1 MSASQCC
8 ERDDIGCDTRRCD
21 AGNTRGGAR
30 LAAALT
36 ASVLMLL
43 GLRRRQRGT
52 RAATA
57 ESAGSS
63 PAGELTPVKLQLQW
77 SAQAQFAGYYAAVD
91 QGYYK
96 DEGLDVEIVE
106 GGTDIVPQDALSA
119 GDVDYAISW
128 VPKVLGSIEKG
139 AKITDVAQIFERS
152 ATTQI
157 SMKDKNITE
166 PAQLAGKKVGSW
178 GYGNEWELFAGMQKA
193 GVNLG
198 DITLIQQ
205 AFDMNGFLDGDIDA
219 AQAMT
224 YNEYAQVL
232 ETKNPKTG
240 ELYQPEDLNVI
251 DWNKVGTAMLQD
263 AIWANSEMLSDPAYQ
278 DQTTR
283 FIKASIKG
291 WVYAR
296 DNPQEAAK
304 IVTAAGSQL
313 GESHQLWMTNEINK
327 LIWPSTAGIGMI
339 QDAAW
344 QRTVEIAK
352 GTKNDTGATI
362 ITADPPETAKSN
374 TYVEKALAE
383 LKSEGVDV
391 EGEILQADHG
401 GTQGGWQLGGCF
413 TSGGAGGA
421 SARGGLSSAGSLPA
435 GPAWAA
441 TGSC

>member
-1 MSASQCC
+1 MLRSPH
-8 ERDDIGCDTRRCD
+8 RR
-21 AGNTRGGAR
+21 RGRAAVVAV
-30 LAAALT
+30 LALVL
-36 ASVLMLL
+36 ASVL
-43 GLRRRQRGT
+43 
-52 RAATA
+52 AAC
-57 ESAGSS
+57 GSDDGDDNAS
-63 PAGELTPVKLQLQW
+63 GSKKLTPVKLQLQW
-77 SAQAQFAGYYAAVD
+77 YAQAQFAGYYAAVAE
-91 QGYYK
+91 GYYK
-96 DEGLDVEIVE
+96 DEGLDVSIAE
-106 GGTDIVPQDALSA
+106 GSADIVPIDSLTA

-157 SMKDKNITE
+157 SMKDKSITE

-263 AIWANSEMLSDPAYQ
+263 AIWANSEKLSDPAYQ

-291 WVYAR
+291 WVYSR
-296 DNPQEAAK
+296 DNPAEAAK

-362 ITADPPETAKSN
+362 ITKDPPDTAKSN
-374 TYVEKALAE
+374 TYVEKALTE

-391 EGEILQADHG
+391 EGKSFQPITVELNEG
-401 GTQGGWQLGGCF
+401 G
-413 TSGGAGGA
+413 S
-421 SARGGLSSAGSLPA
+421 
-435 GPAWAA
+435 
-441 TGSC
+441 